1 MQDNKSNNLATKNDV
16 TNNIDVYNNI
26 TNVSRNNITIK
37 MPNQKE
43 NTKEQLGAMALIAV
57 LEPV

>member
-1 MQDNKSNNLATKNDV
+1 
-16 TNNIDVYNNI
+16 
-26 TNVSRNNITIK
+26 

-57 LEPV
+57 LEPVW